1 MITKTYMDEKNRLF
15 LTPVQHQIKED
26 MSMFRDKGFQKRAP
40 LEEGQELDVTIEAVG
55 EKGDG
60 IAKSKGFVIF
70 VPGVRQGDQVRVRI
84 TKVLRNFSFGEVVG
98 NAADSKPSKKQKAGK
113 SSDEEPKEEFSEN
126 EKDEDFGDDQNKD
139 EENFDDEERE

>member
-1 MITKTYMDEKNRLF
+1 
-15 LTPVQHQIKED
+15 
-26 MSMFRDKGFQKRAP
+26 MFRDKGFRKSAP

-70 VPGVRQGDQVRVRI
+70 VPGVKQGDQVKVRI

-98 NAADSKPSKKQKAGK
+98 SAAATPSGKASKKKKG
-113 SSDEEPKEEFSEN
+113 EEPADEDEPREEFSEEN
-126 EKDEDFGDDQNKD
+126 KNGDDFGDED
-139 EENFDDEERE
+139 ENSEEDVSSEERE

>member
-1 MITKTYMDEKNRLF
+1 
-15 LTPVQHQIKED
+15 
-26 MSMFRDKGFQKRAP
+26 MFRDKGFRKSAP

-70 VPGVRQGDQVRVRI
+70 VPGVKQGDNVKVRV

-98 NAADSKPSKKQKAGK
+98 AATAAPEGKAPAKKRK
-113 SSDEEPKEEFSEN
+113 SSDEESSEGSGEESGDKDEFGGDDNDSEGDEEDKSDEEF
-126 EKDEDFGDDQNKD
+126 
-139 EENFDDEERE
+139 EE

>member
-1 MITKTYMDEKNRLF
+1 
-15 LTPVQHQIKED
+15 
-26 MSMFRDKGFQKRAP
+26 MFRDKGFRKSAP

-70 VPGVRQGDQVRVRI
+70 VPGVKQGDQVRVRV

-98 NAADSKPSKKQKAGK
+98 AASAGSTEPASTGKKRRSEESSEEGAGEGTEGNG
-113 SSDEEPKEEFSEN
+113 DDDFDEN
-126 EKDEDFGDDQNKD
+126 EDEDKDEDSDKERT
-139 EENFDDEERE
+139 EE

>member
-1 MITKTYMDEKNRLF
+1 
-15 LTPVQHQIKED
+15 
-26 MSMFRDKGFQKRAP
+26 MFRDKGFRKSAP

-70 VPGVRQGDQVRVRI
+70 VPGVKQGDQVRVRV

-98 NAADSKPSKKQKAGK
+98 AASAGSTEPVVKGKKRRSEESSEEGAGEGAEGNDDSDGNG
-113 SSDEEPKEEFSEN
+113 DDDFDEN
-126 EKDEDFGDDQNKD
+126 EDEDTDKERT
-139 EENFDDEERE
+139 EE